1 MLLLRDALDDLPVE
15 EVLPVRPDGPDN
27 RDLSGVHGPL
37 HSPRAHV
44 KDLGDGRG
52 GDEIPV
58 PVVCHGSTIG
68 RPADGRDTR
77 PACRTGDNPVSP
89 DSTDNYASPDSGARI
104 RAMTSLPL
112 PVRNW
117 SLPDRVDWCLR
128 QSDARGLLI
137 DLVRSEKQ
145 RTAEVA
151 SGLFLCTRRA
161 AVER

>member
-1 MLLLRDALDDLPVE
+1 
-15 EVLPVRPDGPDN
+15 
-27 RDLSGVHGPL
+27 
-37 HSPRAHV
+37 
-44 KDLGDGRG
+44 
-52 GDEIPV
+52 
-58 PVVCHGSTIG
+58 
-68 RPADGRDTR
+68 
-77 PACRTGDNPVSP
+77 
-89 DSTDNYASPDSGARI
+89 
-104 RAMTSLPL
+104 MTSLPL

-161 AVER
+161 AGAR